1 MNNPHHLGIKEY
13 LDESLNKYYIEILK
27 DNGFEL
33 VKSKMSG
40 MTGFYVF
47 KSDWLNFIIAN
58 DRGIIETN
66 ISSLHSKEYYDFDI
80 INAYLLRSNG
90 LDSSS
95 IKFGG
100 NDLTKRLNLEQES
113 NLFKS
118 NIDLIKGLFNKKN
131 HKKTEF
137 ELDKIGN
144 ERADLLFGPIK

>member
-13 LDESLNKYYIEILK
+13 LDQSLNKYYIGILK

-40 MTGFYVF
+40 MAGFYVY
-47 KSDWLNFIIAN
+47 KSNWLNFIIAN

-66 ISSLHSKEYYDFDI
+66 ISSLYSKEYYDFDI
-80 INAYLLRSNG
+80 INAYLLRLDG
-90 LDSSS
+90 LNSSRN
-95 IKFGG
+95 KFGG

-118 NIDLIKGLFNKKN
+118 NIELIKELFNKEN
-131 HKKTEF
+131 YKKTEF
-137 ELDKIGN
+137 ELDRIGN